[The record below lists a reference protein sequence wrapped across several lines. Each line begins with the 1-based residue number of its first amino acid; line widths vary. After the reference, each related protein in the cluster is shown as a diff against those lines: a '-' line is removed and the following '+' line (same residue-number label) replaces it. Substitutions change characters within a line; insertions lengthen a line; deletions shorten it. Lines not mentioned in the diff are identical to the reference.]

1 MISRPGRLLTALC
14 ALAASAAGAS
24 PSVPRALPFG
34 PGEQLQLKLVY
45 LGMTAGSAQITVG
58 AAKTP
63 GSLVW
68 PIVGELKTASL
79 LAWYP
84 IKDRMVSYWDAGASQ
99 SPGSELYADENHTRR
114 RQKVEID
121 QATRTAIVLK
131 QKEGEPMKR
140 SVATVEPGA
149 MDFFAVTFALRE
161 RPLRVGEHDVFPVFT
176 GGKSVQLEAV
186 VEGIQPLDTPFGKTN
201 TLRVRIRT
209 GLSGKFESKHD
220 MFVFFTPDARHVPV
234 RMEADF
240 TFGAIV
246 AEATAYQPGKTVVL
260 PAVADAGH

>member
-1 MISRPGRLLTALC
+1 MTSRLGFPLAALC
-14 ALAASAAGAS
+14 ALVASSALAS
-24 PSVPRALPFG
+24 PTRALPFG
-34 PGEQLQLKLVY
+34 PGEQLQLKLSY

-63 GSLVW
+63 GGLVW
-68 PIVGELKTASL
+68 PIVGDLKTASL

-84 IKDRMVSYWDAGASQ
+84 IKDKMVSYWDAATSR
-99 SPGSELYADENHTRR
+99 SPGSELYADENHARR

-121 QATRTAIVLK
+121 QATRTAIVLR
-131 QKEGEPMKR
+131 QKEGEGLTR

-161 RPLRVGEHDVFPVFT
+161 KPLTVGAHYVFPVFT
-176 GGKSVQLEAV
+176 GGKNVQLEAV
-186 VEGIQPLDTPFGKTN
+186 VEGTAPLDTPFGKQS

-220 MFVFFTPDARHVPV
+220 MFVYFTPDARHVPV
-234 RMEADF
+234 RLEADF
-240 TFGAIV
+240 AFGSIV
-246 AEATAYQPGKTVVL
+246 AETTKYQAGKTVVL
-260 PAVADAGH
+260 PAIADAGR